1 MSAVTRRV
9 ARGRW
14 MRGAIGIVLVVAA
27 MATPPVAI
35 SQSQGGSYTMRKQVV
50 AGGGGESA
58 GGQYRIVGTI
68 AQPAAGVQSGGTYK
82 LTGGFHS
89 PGASPGLV
97 FCDGFEDTL
106 CP

>member
-1 MSAVTRRV
+1 MSVVTRV
-9 ARGRW
+9 AARRRC
-14 MRGAIGIVLVVAA
+14 MRAAICIVLVGVA
-27 MATPPVAI
+27 MATPPVAT
-35 SQSQGGSYTMRKQVV
+35 SQSQGGSFTMRKQVV

-58 GGQYRIVGTI
+58 AGQYRLVGTI

-82 LTGGFHS
+82 LTGGFHA
-89 PGASPGLV
+89 PGALPGLV